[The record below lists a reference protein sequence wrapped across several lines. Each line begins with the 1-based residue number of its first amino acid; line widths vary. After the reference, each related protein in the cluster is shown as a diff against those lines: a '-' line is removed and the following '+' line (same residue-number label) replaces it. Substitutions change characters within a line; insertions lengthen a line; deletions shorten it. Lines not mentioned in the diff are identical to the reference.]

1 MIIMRSYQIISVCFL
16 LLSSFTFANKSRGQ
30 SADLLQQ
37 INFFST
43 FEANQN
49 LDKIR
54 LYTYK
59 PSQRTNHVI
68 ALLDNLSNLRDKCVV
83 GYVTSNRLINKLN
96 YYKKTAYAQEV
107 INIKK
112 MFKKLEYNL
121 AVIDYYA
128 TFLIKNPTRNAKKY
142 IGIMQKKMR
151 ECQQIQK
158 QLQSKSGMI
167 AEIREWENKYSST
180 MGNLH

>member
-1 MIIMRSYQIISVCFL
+1 MRSYLFISVYFL
-16 LLSSFTFANKSRGQ
+16 LFSSFTFANKSRGQ

-49 LDKIR
+49 LENVR

-59 PSQRTNHVI
+59 PAQRANHII
-68 ALLDNLSNLRDKCVV
+68 ALSNDINILRDKCVV
-83 GYVTSNRLINKLN
+83 GYVTSNRLLNKLN

-128 TFLIKNPTRNAKKY
+128 TLLIKNPKRNAKKY